1 MTLITIPDSV
11 TSIGEETFKYCK
23 SLKRIIIPDALK
35 KDPQWREY
43 KVEISTWSEV
53 RIAEKQEEER
63 RRQEEEERRRQEEE
77 ERRRQEEEERRHQ
90 IEEEKSRIQA
100 QMKEYRENGVC
111 QHCGGKFKGLFVK
124 T

>member
-77 ERRRQEEEERRHQ
+77 ERRHQ

-111 QHCGGKFKGLFVK
+111 QHCGGEFKGLFVK

>member
-53 RIAEKQEEER
+53 RTAEKREEER
-63 RRQEEEERRRQEEE
+63 RR
-77 ERRRQEEEERRHQ
+77 Q
-90 IEEEKSRIQA
+90 IEEEKSRMQA

-124 T
+124 TCSSCGMKKDY

>member
-23 SLKRIIIPDALK
+23 SLKRIIISDALK

-53 RIAEKQEEER
+53 RIAEKQ
-63 RRQEEEERRRQEEE
+63 EE

-111 QHCGGKFKGLFVK
+111 QHCGGKFKELFVK
-124 T
+124 TCSSCGMKKDY